1 MSTTG
6 TLQPAAGALP
16 TGWRFV
22 LDVQPQSAR
31 QAWHARLCGAD
42 GAWLDFDAPIE
53 LLRYLVQLGV
63 QANPPGRLK

>member
-6 TLQPAAGALP
+6 PLRLADGTPPVA
-16 TGWRFV
+16 WRFV
-22 LDVQPQSAR
+22 LDVQPQSAQ

-53 LLRYLVQLGV
+53 LLRYLVQLGA